1 MTNKDILKIVETL
14 KIIKNSLTVEEFEN
28 IVFLIG
34 KSIERENDNFKIA
47 KFERLIFK

>member
-1 MTNKDILKIVETL
+1 MTKKDILKIVKAL
-14 KIIKNSLTVEEFEN
+14 KIIKNSLAIEDFEN

-34 KSIERENDNFKIA
+34 KSIERESDNFKIA